1 MKPMKL
7 WQKLGLLV
15 VGAVLWTGSAH
26 AQTTLR
32 YKFKEGDKFGYVM
45 EQKMKISTSVMGKD
59 VEMNMNQGM
68 DMSWH
73 VLKVDKDGNA
83 EVKMAF
89 SGAKMSMDG
98 PMGKV
103 EVDSKNPKQP
113 DDPIGKILSQT
124 VAALAELEMTF
135 TMDSVGEIKDIKMPE
150 KVKNNLKAMPGAEAM
165 GDLFSDEGLKKMA
178 QGGVVLPRE
187 AVSKGKT
194 WSTKADMKMP
204 FGKIKGDIQFT
215 YDEAVEKDGK
225 KLEKIALK
233 PNVTIEAA
241 PNAPL
246 QLKLKSQEGKGYMY
260 FDNVAGKLAEVD
272 STQIMEMTVEAN
284 NMTIQQKIEQK
295 TTMKL
300 RK

>member
-1 MKPMKL
+1 MKPMKPPH
-7 WQKLGLLV
+7 KLGLF
-15 VGAVLWTGSAH
+15 VGLTVLWTGSAD
-26 AQTTLR
+26 AQTILR
-32 YKFKEGDKFGYVM
+32 YKFKEGEKFGYVLD
-45 EQKMKISTSVMGKD
+45 QKMKMSTNVMGKD
-59 VEMNMNQGM
+59 IEMHINQWM
-68 DMSWH
+68 DMSWQ
-73 VLKVDKDGNA
+73 VLKLDKDGNA
-83 EVKMAF
+83 EVKVAF

-103 EVDSKNPKQP
+103 EVDSKNAKQP

-150 KVKNNLKAMPGAEAM
+150 KVKNNLKALPGAEAM

-178 QGGVVLPRE
+178 QGGVVLPRD
-187 AVSKGKT
+187 AVTKGKT
-194 WSTKADMKMP
+194 WNTKADMKLQ

-215 YDEAVEKDGK
+215 YEEAVDKEGK
-225 KLEKIALK
+225 QLEKIALK

-241 PNAPL
+241 PNAPF
-246 QLKLKSQEGKGYMY
+246 QLKLKSQEGKGHVY

-284 NMTIQQKIEQK
+284 NLTIQQKIEQK